1 MPSPALLN
9 ENARLAELQSYKL
22 LDTACEESFDRIAR
36 LASEILQCPI
46 ALVSLVDSK
55 RQWFKARQGL
65 KARETSREVSFC
77 SHAIVSDN
85 LFVVEDAT
93 QDERFFLNPLVVG
106 EPHIRFYAGAPLVT
120 PRGLRIGT
128 LCVIDNNVRQ
138 ILPGHGTILTDLA
151 AIVMESL
158 ELRRLQLATTEV
170 IART

>member
-9 ENARLAELQSYKL
+9 ENARLAELQSYKI
-22 LDTACEESFDRIAR
+22 LDAACEESFDRIAR

-93 QDERFFLNPLVVG
+93 QDERFF
-106 EPHIRFYAGAPLVT
+106 
-120 PRGLRIGT
+120 
-128 LCVIDNNVRQ
+128 
-138 ILPGHGTILTDLA
+138 
-151 AIVMESL
+151 
-158 ELRRLQLATTEV
+158 
-170 IART
+170 